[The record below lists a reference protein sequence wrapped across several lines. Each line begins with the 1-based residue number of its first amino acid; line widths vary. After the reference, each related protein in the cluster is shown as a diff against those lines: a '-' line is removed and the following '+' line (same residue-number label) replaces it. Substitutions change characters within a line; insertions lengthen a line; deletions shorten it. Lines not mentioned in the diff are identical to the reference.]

1 MFQNERVEYDAVQYF
16 SDAGLGSADDVVM
29 TDDQQK
35 LIKVRLKLGC
45 HEGGDGIAQRS
56 RSRFP
61 PSCPGFESSDCWKK
75 LTHLSLRTCRS
86 KFVRCSER

>member
-35 LIKVRLKLGC
+35 LIKVRFKLGC
-45 HEGGDGIAQRS
+45 HEGADGLAQ
-56 RSRFP
+56 
-61 PSCPGFESSDCWKK
+61 W
-75 LTHLSLRTCRS
+75 
-86 KFVRCSER
+86 